1 MKFDALPLGHW
12 AIGPLPLIHWSAIGQ
27 PVTGAAHRFGAGE
40 GQQHVRCVV
49 RCVVRCAV
57 APGRP
62 HGDSYGT
69 HTKHKTKARV
79 RNMSC

>member
-49 RCVVRCAV
+49 RCAV